1 MTRRR
6 QKPHSLHREDG
17 LELINLTPLL
27 DVLFV
32 VLIMFILVA
41 PMLDVDKVNLAS
53 GKRTS
58 SDEETLQKSP
68 PLAIYVNENN
78 QIKLNKQSISLKHLE
93 SALQAIYLQNP
104 REIPTLYQDKNS
116 SFGTYQKIKNMLED
130 TGFEELDIIVKSDE

>member
-1 MTRRR
+1 MARRR
-6 QKPHSLHREDG
+6 QKSHSLHREDG

-58 SDEETLQKSP
+58 SNEETLQKSP
-68 PLAIYVNENN
+68 PLAIYVGENN

-93 SALQAIYLQNP
+93 
-104 REIPTLYQDKNS
+104 E
-116 SFGTYQKIKNMLED
+116 G
-130 TGFEELDIIVKSDE
+130 